1 MLFFGE
7 YGYVDE
13 VPVLYGLVQVLVSVS
28 GHEEPPEQLYPDPVE
43 TGVAT
48 AVTVTTEVM
57 YDGMQ
62 VEMVMVE
69 RTGVGGA
76 GGADVAGPEGFP
88 DSVEVLTGGLRVVLT
103 GQ

>member
-1 MLFFGE
+1 
-7 YGYVDE
+7 
-13 VPVLYGLVQVLVSVS
+13 LVSVS
-28 GHEEPPEQLYPDPVE
+28 GHEGPPEQPYPDPVE

-48 AVTVTTEVM
+48 AVIVTTEVM
-57 YDGMQ
+57 YDRMQ

-76 GGADVAGPEGFP
+76 GGADAASPEGFP